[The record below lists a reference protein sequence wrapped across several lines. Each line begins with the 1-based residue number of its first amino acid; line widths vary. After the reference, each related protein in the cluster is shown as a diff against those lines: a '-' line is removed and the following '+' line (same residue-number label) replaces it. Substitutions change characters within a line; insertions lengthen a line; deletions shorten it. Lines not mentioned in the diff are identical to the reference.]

1 MANMLKFQENIKI
14 EEEAKR
20 IRAMITRNDMKGAQ
34 TSKMFQIQRIQKEVK
49 QEQIQ
54 KVNRVLELNTSE
66 EARRVELEKQEIEML
81 FKLKNTIAEQQKAIS
96 ELNSVK
102 KPLPG
107 ELPRNQI
114 IVEFNPDAM
123 YQS

>member
-1 MANMLKFQENIKI
+1 
-14 EEEAKR
+14 
-20 IRAMITRNDMKGAQ
+20 MKGAQ

-54 KVNRVLELNTSE
+54 KVNLLLELNTNE
-66 EARRVELEKQEIEML
+66 EARRAELEKQEIDML
-81 FKLKNTIAEQQKAIS
+81 FKLKNTIAEQQRAIN

-114 IVEFNPDAM
+114 IVELNPDAM
-123 YQS
+123 YYS